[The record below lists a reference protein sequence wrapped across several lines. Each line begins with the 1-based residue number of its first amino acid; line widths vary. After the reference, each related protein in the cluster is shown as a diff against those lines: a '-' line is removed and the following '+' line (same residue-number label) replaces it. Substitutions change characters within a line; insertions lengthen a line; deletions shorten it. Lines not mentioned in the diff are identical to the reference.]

1 MDSLSFTVTLF
12 ILYVIFLYASEKIF
26 SAGVDRK
33 IHQFDLLNSKNSSK
47 WTHSFNRLLHSND
60 VRSLAIFENK
70 NYNLLVS
77 GGVER
82 AIVVQNIETF
92 YDGKYTLMSKLTLSA
107 DENIT
112 SVDFKDNLLVVAKM
126 TSVRFFELTEISDNK
141 FKIQKIRDDKFDSLV
156 EGAKIVKF
164 IDANKVLILTPDE
177 ELYTFDIDSDEGKIE
192 LNGEIELLES
202 TQQQQQQQQRKN
214 QHLLRINNLV
224 LTPNKK
230 QVIISRFNGSIEVL
244 PRQFISLQDKP
255 EGMFIQQK
263 QEKLWIYGSTWLSF
277 FDLSM
282 NIPISKIYKNTSTSK
297 KRNHD
302 GLSMNEEIGELED
315 ETEEIIEA
323 SLKQS
328 EIDRL
333 RHQIQ
338 TEDKDNQNNVDKT
351 KKPFW
356 ITEKYRPIMKVAN
369 FGGND
374 DIIVVERPYS
384 SLQTGPAFDL
394 PKIKV

>member
-1 MDSLSFTVTLF
+1 
-12 ILYVIFLYASEKIF
+12 
-26 SAGVDRK
+26 
-33 IHQFDLLNSKNSSK
+33 
-47 WTHSFNRLLHSND
+47 
-60 VRSLAIFENK
+60 
-70 NYNLLVS
+70 
-77 GGVER
+77 
-82 AIVVQNIETF
+82 
-92 YDGKYTLMSKLTLSA
+92 MSKLTLSA

-230 QVIISRFNGSIEVL
+230 QIIISRFNGSIEVYPIVNTETEAYVL
-244 PRQFISLQDKP
+244 TKLSSYPHLIECVND
-255 EGMFIQQK
+255 
-263 QEKLWIYGSTWLSF
+263 EKLVVINEENKIFEF
-277 FDLSM
+277 FINDKDGQLLTPWS
-282 NIPISKIYKNTSTSK
+282 
-297 KRNHD
+297 KRNSE
-302 GLSMNEEIGELED
+302 LSMNEEIGELED